1 VLSDALQTLPRADD
15 PDLLVG
21 FEGSDDA
28 AVYRISDDTALISTA
43 DFITPPV
50 DEPEWF
56 GRIAAANALSDVYA
70 MGGRPLCAINLLM
83 HPLKALGEKVLRDIL
98 AGGHEKV
105 IEAGASLAGGH
116 SVDDLEPKYGLAVA
130 GVVHPERILRNSGA
144 LAGDALILTKPLGT
158 GVLFNACRSGKLPRA
173 ELDEVL
179 PQVAALNR
187 DALEAA
193 IQFEVHA
200 CTDVTGFGLA
210 GHAMEM
216 AEASGV
222 RLSLEL
228 AALPLYPNAAAMY
241 RKGETTGSNE
251 ANRELV
257 ADRFELAV
265 EVEPALAE
273 LFFDPQTSGGLLLAV
288 PGQQADELV
297 ERLHEAGV
305 TAAARIGTAIE
316 GEPGVVVG

>member
-1 VLSDALQTLPRADD
+1 VLSDALQALPQPDD

-28 AVYRISDDTALISTA
+28 AVYRISDDAALISTA

-83 HPLKALGEKVLRDIL
+83 YPLKDLGEDVLRDIL

-105 IEAGASLAGGH
+105 TEAGASVAGGH
-116 SVDDLEPKYGLAVA
+116 SVDDLEPKYGLAVT

-158 GVLFNACRSGKLPRA
+158 GVLFNACRSGRLPRA
-173 ELDEVL
+173 ELDPVL

-187 DALEAA
+187 DALEVASR
-193 IQFEVHA
+193 FEIHA

-210 GHAMEM
+210 GHALEM
-216 AEASGV
+216 ANASSV
-222 RLSLEL
+222 RLELEL
-228 AALPLYPNAAAMY
+228 AALPLYPHAVAMY
-241 RKGETTGSNE
+241 SKGETTGSNE
-251 ANRELV
+251 ANRTMV
-257 ADRFELAV
+257 ADRIELAIDPD
-265 EVEPALAE
+265 PALGE
-273 LFFDPQTSGGLLLAV
+273 LLFDPQTSGGLLFAV
-288 PGQQADELV
+288 PGDQAAETV
-297 ERLHEAGV
+297 ERLREAGV
-305 TAAARIGTAIE
+305 ENASRIGEAVD
-316 GEPGVVVG
+316 GEPGLVVR